1 MKKVL
6 FFWVFLLCISSV
18 PCRNSIFPLISEL
31 SSQDPVFCQY
41 SDDVKQA
48 RKALAEGKQGNELP
62 LHFYLYQAKKDDT
75 IIRIAARCGILYDA
89 LITLNAI
96 ETVKTKIT
104 GNMLIL
110 PTLPALYVAKQPS
123 SDISRLT
130 EALCE
135 KMNIEPIT
143 ITLPVG
149 EKQQKKI
156 QYQCFPNAV
165 LDGTIRNFF
174 FTPYY
179 HFPLPHAVITSAFGM
194 RKSPFTGK
202 ASYHAGIDLAAPED
216 TPVYACTDGIVIET
230 AYSPVYGNYI
240 MIRHIDN
247 RVSLYGHLNSV
258 SIRLHEKV
266 KAGKIIGKVGSTGL
280 STGPHLHFEIREQGK
295 AKDPALFINTKTKRK

>member
-48 RKALAEGKQGNELP
+48 RKALAEGEQGNALP
-62 LHFYLYQAKKDDT
+62 LHFYRYRAKKDDT

-96 ETVKTKIT
+96 ETVKTEIT

-123 SDISRLT
+123 SDIGRLT

-135 KMNIEPIT
+135 KMNIKPIA
-143 ITLPVG
+143 ITLPLG
-149 EKQQKKI
+149 KDHQKKKHSI
-156 QYQCFPNAV
+156 SVFPMRFWMEQSVISFLHPITGFLYRMQWLPPLSVCGKA
-165 LDGTIRNFF
+165 
-174 FTPYY
+174 
-179 HFPLPHAVITSAFGM
+179 PLPEKP
-194 RKSPFTGK
+194 R
-202 ASYHAGIDLAAPED
+202 
-216 TPVYACTDGIVIET
+216 
-230 AYSPVYGNYI
+230 I
-240 MIRHIDN
+240 MQ
-247 RVSLYGHLNSV
+247 
-258 SIRLHEKV
+258 
-266 KAGKIIGKVGSTGL
+266 GL
-280 STGPHLHFEIREQGK
+280 I
-295 AKDPALFINTKTKRK
+295 